1 MTSHGNSEKHAPLG
15 LLRSSPPSAVG
26 RDSARGIFPHDA
38 HRRPTGFT
46 LIEFLVVISIVVLLI
61 GILMPSLSRARDAA
75 DRMRCSNNLRQ
86 VGGALIGFLD
96 DNNDRLPTLLAAT
109 EPVPRYAEGMIITT
123 PNGQS
128 VDGLGHLLRCARTGG
143 YIPDAQ
149 LLYCPCHHGEHSYDR
164 YAAQVGGKSLES
176 EEATPAYC
184 NYQYRSQRDP
194 RDGGLLRNV
203 MRSDLVLVIDG
214 TRTRRDFNHVRGTNR
229 LFGDGHVD
237 WRADVGGKLL
247 GRLPVGTEFAVPADL
262 YKSIWKSIDE
272 SDMIR

>member
-1 MTSHGNSEKHAPLG
+1 M
-15 LLRSSPPSAVG
+15 PP
-26 RDSARGIFPHDA
+26 
-38 HRRPTGFT
+38 
-46 LIEFLVVISIVVLLI
+46 
-61 GILMPSLSRARDAA
+61 
-75 DRMRCSNNLRQ
+75 
-86 VGGALIGFLD
+86 
-96 DNNDRLPTLLAAT
+96 
-109 EPVPRYAEGMIITT
+109 
-123 PNGQS
+123 
-128 VDGLGHLLRCARTGG
+128 
-143 YIPDAQ
+143 
-149 LLYCPCHHGEHSYDR
+149 GEHSYDR

-194 RDGGLLRNV
+194 RDGSLLRNV
-203 MRSDLVLVIDG
+203 MQSDRVLVIDG

-247 GRLPVGTEFAVPADL
+247 GRLPVGTEFAEPADL